1 MHTRDTV
8 DLVSNLVLF
17 GSPNVYPPKKTSSQQ
32 NIMSQTKHL
41 SRRTALKSLAALAI
55 AAIPAPFLAPSIAH
69 AADKIRV
76 LAASY
81 PALLA
86 ARTALEGLD
95 SFECSLLTDAQMGCP
110 HDYAMTPQ
118 ERMKLESADVLIL
131 SGKGYEAFLD
141 ARLLAG
147 LKGLVIDAGKNV
159 PPLEKGK
166 ALSSHNHAHAH
177 GDTNPHHFANPA
189 CFALMVETI
198 AKGLSERFPEA
209 SQKLAANA
217 KAFGEKASL
226 LENELASLSRDR
238 GEDTHLVLQHDTLSW
253 FFAGTSFPVD
263 AILQEGDAQSPSAAL
278 LLSLAQTMKKSGK
291 SHLLVGD
298 KQFSTDVLDLL
309 ARESGG
315 TIVLLDTLVSGPAD
329 AGASHYLAT
338 MEANVAALHKALGK

>member
-1 MHTRDTV
+1 MHTRDAV
-8 DLVSNLVLF
+8 DLVSSLVLF
-17 GSPNVYPPKKTSSQQ
+17 GSPNAYPPKKAFSQQ
-32 NIMSQTKHL
+32 NIMFQTKLL
-41 SRRTALKSLAALAI
+41 SRRTALKSLAVLAI

-69 AADKIRV
+69 AADTIRV

-86 ARTALEGLD
+86 ARTALEGVD
-95 SFECSLLTDAQMGCP
+95 NFECSLLTDAQMGCP

-177 GDTNPHHFANPA
+177 GDTNPHHFANPV

-226 LENELASLSRDR
+226 LENELASLSRD
-238 GEDTHLVLQHDTLSW
+238 GDIHLILQHDTLSW
-253 FFAGTSFPVD
+253 FFAGTAFPVD

-338 MEANVAALHKALGK
+338 METNVAALHKALGK